1 MPEPEENT
9 YKVVLTRE
17 EALII
22 QRMRR
27 LGYGTMTVHIQGNKP
42 IRLEVTGSELVR
54 DIKAETITIAF
65 EVVK

>member
-1 MPEPEENT
+1 MQESKECT
-9 YKVVLTRE
+9 YKVVLTQD

-27 LGYGTMTVHIQGNKP
+27 LGFGTMTIHIQNNKP
-42 IRLEVTGSELVR
+42 QRLEVTGSELVR
-54 DIKAETITIAF
+54 DIKAESITIAF